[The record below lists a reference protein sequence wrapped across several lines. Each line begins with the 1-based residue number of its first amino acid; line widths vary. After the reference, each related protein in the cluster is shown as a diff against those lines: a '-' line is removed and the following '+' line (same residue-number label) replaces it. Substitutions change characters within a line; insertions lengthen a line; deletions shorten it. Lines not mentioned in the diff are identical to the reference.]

1 MNRNVHKNRL
11 TAKERKENKN
21 LKCTR
26 SSVPCVLLRLN
37 NSLLVLVAVVLC
49 GCTTGRKYRI
59 PRDQKPLI
67 VSMETTGY
75 CKCGKCCGWKRN
87 WKFQPVV
94 AYGPTKGQP
103 KAVGIT
109 ATGIRAD
116 WGTIAADTR
125 YYPFGTIMYVPG
137 YGWGRVEDIG
147 SAIKGDHIDLF
158 FTSHRQALEWGR
170 EQKTIK
176 VWKAR

>member
-1 MNRNVHKNRL
+1 MNRCIKKKSRIIL
-11 TAKERKENKN
+11 P
-21 LKCTR
+21 LIMI
-26 SSVPCVLLRLN
+26 
-37 NSLLVLVAVVLC
+37 VAS
-49 GCTTGRKYRI
+49 GCATGKKYRI
-59 PRDQKPLI
+59 PRNQKPEV

-94 AYGPTKGQP
+94 AAGPQKGKP

-109 ATGIRAD
+109 ATGSKAD

-125 YYPFGTIMYVPG
+125 YYPFGTIMQIPG

-147 SAIKGDHIDLF
+147 GGIKGMHIDLYF
-158 FTSHRQALEWGR
+158 PSHREALEWGR
-170 EQKTIK
+170 EWKTVKI
-176 VWKAR
+176 WKPQGK

>member
-1 MNRNVHKNRL
+1 MNPFAVLFSRQAAKLPSGPIQPSRL
-11 TAKERKENKN
+11 CAFARY
-21 LKCTR
+21 
-26 SSVPCVLLRLN
+26 PLL
-37 NSLLVLVAVVLC
+37 LLAVVLLN
-49 GCTTGRKYRI
+49 GCATGRKYQI
-59 PRDQKPLI
+59 PRSQKPDI
-67 VSMETTGY
+67 ISMETTGY

-109 ATGIRAD
+109 ASGTKAG

-125 YYPFGTIMYVPG
+125 YYPFGTIMLIPG

-147 SAIKGDHIDLF
+147 GDIKGMHIDLF
-158 FTSHRQALEWGR
+158 FPSHRQALEWGR
-170 EQKTIK
+170 EWNKVK
-176 VWKAR
+176 VWKPGGGNKR

>member
-1 MNRNVHKNRL
+1 M
-11 TAKERKENKN
+11 N
-21 LKCTR
+21 LKTNIGRMISWQNDFLIHSAFKLFCHKIILPLF
-26 SSVPCVLLRLN
+26 VLVLL
-37 NSLLVLVAVVLC
+37 S
-49 GCTTGRKYRI
+49 GCATGRKYRV
-59 PRDQKPLI
+59 PRNQKPE
-67 VSMETTGY
+67 VVNMETTGY

-109 ATGIRAD
+109 AAGTLAD

-125 YYPFGTIMYVPG
+125 YYPFGTIMFIPG

-147 SAIKGDHIDLF
+147 GGIKGMHIDLF
-158 FTSHRQALEWGR
+158 FPSHRKALEWGR
-170 EQKTIK
+170 EWKTVKI
-176 VWKAR
+176 WKPR